1 MLDILNDKGV
11 LCFFVQFMETKS
23 ALSFIKFWLDVE
35 SFRTVSGEKKL
46 AKLNKPLK
54 NKIQTLPSA
63 NSMVSSQSTNSLF
76 DQEVSITSLGAGS
89 DIGSRKL
96 HRSISSDC
104 YEGYYT
110 TEFDCMSV
118 STNSYSE
125 HNFDE
130 LEEDQKET
138 SPDEADHS
146 CTATEANDVLPE
158 TPEKLETSEKTA
170 ICDTENLDV
179 RQSLTDDEKSK
190 INDKIRQQDE
200 DYQAQKKP
208 QSTALADAVRIYRKY
223 LITNSQHFIELPA
236 TILSKLSVA
245 LCGDDAGV
253 TCSSFIY
260 EEAQKHIYD
269 IFERDFLY
277 DFLDSSFYTKYTV
290 EVLTSANLKL
300 AEILSSESALF
311 YFMEFLEQDTKRC
324 YLEFWLS
331 ATNFRK
337 QIEQSDMVDQQ
348 QVQSDALIIYEKYF
362 SLQATNPLNLPKN
375 VRLQVSIP

>member
-11 LCFFVQFMETKS
+11 LCFFVQFMETKN
-23 ALSFIKFWLDVE
+23 ALSFVKFWLDVE
-35 SFRTVSGEKKL
+35 SFRTVSSDIKPI
-46 AKLNKPLK
+46 KLNKSLK
-54 NKIQTLPSA
+54 SKIQALPSV
-63 NSMVSSQSTNSLF
+63 NSMISSQSTNSLF
-76 DQEVSITSLGAGS
+76 EQDLSLDAGP
-89 DIGSRKL
+89 RKL
-96 HRSISSDC
+96 HRSVSTDG
-104 YEGYYT
+104 YEAYT

-138 SPDEADHS
+138 TLDEASLDHS
-146 CTATEANDVLPE
+146 CSKEEKVVLPE
-158 TPEKLETSEKTA
+158 SPEKLEIPEKPT
-170 ICDTENLDV
+170 CDIENLDV

-245 LCGDDAGV
+245 LCGDDAGI

-260 EEAQKHIYD
+260 EEAQKHVYD

-277 DFLDSSFYTKYTV
+277 DFLDSSFYTKYTI

-300 AEILSSESALF
+300 SEILSSEAALF

-324 YLEFWLS
+324 FLEFWLS
-331 ATNFRK
+331 ASNFRK
-337 QIEQSDMVDQQ
+337 QIEQSINVDQQ
-348 QVQSDALIIYEKYF
+348 QTQADALIIYEKYF

-375 VRLQVSIP
+375 VRLQVRN

>member
-11 LCFFVQFMETKS
+11 LCFFVQFMETKN
-23 ALSFIKFWLDVE
+23 ALSFVKFWLDVE
-35 SFRTVSGEKKL
+35 SFRTVSSDIKPI
-46 AKLNKPLK
+46 KLNKSLK
-54 NKIQTLPSA
+54 SKIQALPSV
-63 NSMVSSQSTNSLF
+63 NSMISSQSTNSLF
-76 DQEVSITSLGAGS
+76 EQDLSLDAGP
-89 DIGSRKL
+89 RKL
-96 HRSISSDC
+96 HRSVSTDG
-104 YEGYYT
+104 YEAYT

-138 SPDEADHS
+138 TLDEPSLDHS
-146 CTATEANDVLPE
+146 CSKEEKVVLPE
-158 TPEKLETSEKTA
+158 SPEKLEIPEKPT
-170 ICDTENLDV
+170 CDIENLDV

-245 LCGDDAGV
+245 LCGDDAGI

-260 EEAQKHIYD
+260 EEAQKHVYD

-277 DFLDSSFYTKYTV
+277 DFLDSSFYTKYTI

-300 AEILSSESALF
+300 SEILSSEAALF

-324 YLEFWLS
+324 FLEFWLS
-331 ATNFRK
+331 ASNFRK
-337 QIEQSDMVDQQ
+337 QIEQSINVDQQ
-348 QVQSDALIIYEKYF
+348 QTQADALIIYEKYF

-375 VRLQVSIP
+375 VRLQVRNKLFSLLST